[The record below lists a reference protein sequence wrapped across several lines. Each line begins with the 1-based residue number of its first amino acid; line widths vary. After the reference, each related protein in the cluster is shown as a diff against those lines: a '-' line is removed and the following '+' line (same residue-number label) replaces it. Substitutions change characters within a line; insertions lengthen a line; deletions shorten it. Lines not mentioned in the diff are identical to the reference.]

1 MLKNR
6 KSLIKKEI
14 MTNKETYPFDE
25 SLKPIEDVTSW
36 EDDHAEVPPTDIVA
50 YNELRS
56 CADIVRMYKNGQ
68 LIIQPEFQ
76 RDIVWK
82 KAEQTRFID
91 SLIKQLPIPS
101 MCISLDFNTNERL
114 VIDGLQ
120 RISTIISFLTNDEY
134 QLSELED
141 VDPKISGKNVSV
153 IKSKNKT
160 LYERVENLTIPITV
174 IRCDYEK
181 KSHTE
186 YLFTIF
192 HRLNS
197 GGAKLN
203 NQEIRNCI
211 YNGKFNAFLKSTVKY
226 PNYKKLFNIDDD
238 KSYRFAFE
246 ELNLRYFAFS
256 EKLETYNGR
265 LAKFLNDFMYD
276 KDKNP
281 KLSRITDKEIE
292 EKRKSFQK
300 TIDLTYI
307 KVFDKK
313 SISTLSKSITEA
325 VLIGVGKNLNYIDSI
340 DVKAANQL
348 FQKLKNDNLFSI
360 DNLKEG
366 LSQKGKVTNRINR
379 SIEIFSGK

>member
-1 MLKNR
+1 
-6 KSLIKKEI
+6 
-14 MTNKETYPFDE
+14 MTQEEVYPFDE
-25 SLKPIEDVTSW
+25 SLKPVEDVTSW
-36 EDDHAEVPPTDIVA
+36 EDDHAELPPTDIVA

-68 LIIQPEFQ
+68 LIIQPDFQ

-120 RISTIISFLTNDEY
+120 RISTIVNFLTNEEY
-134 QLSELED
+134 QLSDLDD
-141 VDPKISGKNVSV
+141 VDPKISGKTVSS

-160 LYERVENLTIPITV
+160 IYERVENLTIPITV

-197 GGAKLN
+197 GGSKLN

-211 YNGKFNAFLKSTVKY
+211 YNGKFNTFLKSSVKY

-256 EKLETYNGR
+256 EKLETYNGK

-281 KLSRITDKEIE
+281 KVSRITDKEIE

-300 TIDLTYI
+300 MVDLTYS
-307 KVFDKK
+307 KVFGNK
-313 SISTLSKSITEA
+313 SIATLSKSITEA
-325 VLIGVGKNLNYIDSI
+325 VLIGVGKNSTYIESI
-340 DVKAANQL
+340 SVEEAEQL
-348 FQKLKNDNLFSI
+348 FQKLKDDQLFSA
-360 DNLKEG
+360 DSLKEG
-366 LSQKGKVTNRINR
+366 LSQKAKVTNRINR
-379 SIEIFSGK
+379 SIEIFSGN